1 MATTFQKVSFR
12 GITRYSFLM
21 EVSVRLVGSAAFKAV
36 ETSEPRLAGSIPVH
50 LRQSWKLLLFAI
62 VGLWLFSPAV
72 SAHAD
77 PAQPGNTRSVVQE
90 VTPTTAAI
98 EVSIVGVDAF
108 VKMKVQMGH
117 SAEVIGYDEEPY
129 LLIDEKGRVFEN
141 SWSPTVVINKTR
153 YGSDSTVPAEY
164 VSTDAPTW
172 RQIASNG
179 EAIWHDHRV
188 HWMSPLKPAVIN
200 ADGLVQDWLIDMK
213 VDGVTTA
220 VVGSLY
226 VEDAPGSWWWL
237 LVVPTAAI
245 AMLLGNRLRKADLVV
260 VGIAVTTLGVQQ
272 FFSLPSVARATP
284 SLIALGVVGLLL
296 ALVAMALRGEE
307 FVVAVSTAAGI
318 ALVVAVGLH
327 RNQVTQRFVPGV
339 GDAWYVRVIL
349 PVALG
354 IGAVAIWHGLN
365 ELLRVPQPVVRESK
379 ET

>member
-1 MATTFQKVSFR
+1 
-12 GITRYSFLM
+12 M

-50 LRQSWKLLLFAI
+50 LRQSWKLFLLAI
-62 VGLWLFSPAV
+62 VGFWLFSPAI

-90 VTPTTAAI
+90 ISPATSAI

-108 VKMKVQMGH
+108 VKMEVQTGH

-129 LLIDEKGRVFEN
+129 LRIDEKGRVFEN

-153 YGSDSTVPAEY
+153 YGSGSTVPTEY

-200 ADGLVQDWLIDMK
+200 DGGLVQEWLIDMK
-213 VDGVTTA
+213 VDGVITA

-237 LVVPTAAI
+237 LVVPASAV
-245 AMLLGNRLRKADLVV
+245 ALLLGKRWRKAELVV
-260 VGIAVTTLGVQQ
+260 VSIAVTTLGILQ

-284 SLIALGVVGLLL
+284 SLIALGCVGLLL
-296 ALVAMALRGEE
+296 ATVAMALRGEE
-307 FVVAVSTAAGI
+307 FVAAVSTASGI
-318 ALVVAVGLH
+318 AMVVAVGLH
-327 RNQVTQRFVPGV
+327 RNQVTHRFVPGM
-339 GDAWYVRVIL
+339 GDAWYVRVVL

-354 IGAVAIWHGLN
+354 IGAVAIWQGLN
-365 ELLRVPQPVVRESK
+365 ELLRVPQPALRGSE
-379 ET
+379 EP